1 MGTRLEVAAGVAGFV
16 AMTAVAPAMANQ
28 LPDLTGEW
36 HGTELCDELD
46 GGTPGAFIETSPIF
60 IVQGKGG
67 RFRMLFR
74 LEGGKADVVYEGILK
89 RVAGGTNVEGVAIAC
104 GGAFS
109 SQEVIRLRPIG
120 STGGQPFFNGESQFF
135 SDDFPGGGGAVNFG
149 TCKYIYQ
156 RVGTKHPAIPRC
168 RPSPIGAD

>member
-1 MGTRLEVAAGVAGFV
+1 MRLESAACLALLVAI
-16 AMTAVAPAMANQ
+16 TASPPALGTQ

-46 GGTPGAFIETSPIF
+46 DGTPGVFTETSPIF

-74 LEGGKADVVYEGILK
+74 LNGGKADVLYEGILK
-89 RVAGGTNVEGVAIAC
+89 RVVGGTNVEGMAIAC
-104 GGAFS
+104 GGAFV

-120 STGGQPFFNGESQFF
+120 SSGGQPFFNGESQFF
-135 SDDFPGGGGAVNFG
+135 TDDFPGAGGAVNFG
-149 TCKYIYQ
+149 TCKYSYQ
-156 RVGTKHPAIPRC
+156 RVATARPTIPRC
-168 RPSPIGAD
+168 DPSPIGPD